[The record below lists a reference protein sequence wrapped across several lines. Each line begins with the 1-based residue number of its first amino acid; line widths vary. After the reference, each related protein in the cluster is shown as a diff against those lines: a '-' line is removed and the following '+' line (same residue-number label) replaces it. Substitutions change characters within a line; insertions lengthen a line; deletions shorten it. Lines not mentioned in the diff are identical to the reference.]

1 MLDYLL
7 FVFFVEKRK
16 ETNKEK
22 NTSCEP
28 RPQVPHPSPTSL
40 LPPCSDRYSA
50 AGTCKYIIYLVP
62 QGELYSLL
70 ERYYEESRSVCVND
84 AHDYLPHCTLTSF
97 FTLPKEEDFCAVF
110 HRRLTSALERV
121 VATVALDA
129 HHDQG
134 KRPEP
139 LAWVES
145 LYDKDGAIGLA
156 VRAPKIISAIQ
167 RLADEMDGS
176 AAKEGG
182 AGVGEVVISPK
193 TRLHISMAYGGG
205 VTRAGTPQLY
215 TLARELNTRR
225 QNLSE
230 PIQWRVELLRQEAHH
245 AGQPK
250 LWMLDALWSSL
261 LPTP

>member
-1 MLDYLL
+1 MQA
-7 FVFFVEKRK
+7 
-16 ETNKEK
+16 T
-22 NTSCEP
+22 
-28 RPQVPHPSPTSL
+28 
-40 LPPCSDRYSA
+40 PP
-50 AGTCKYIIYLVP
+50 GTCKYIIYLVP
-62 QGELYSLL
+62 QGELYALL
-70 ERYYEESRSVCVND
+70 ERYHEESRSVCVND

-97 FTLPKEEDFCAVF
+97 FTLPKEEDLCTVF
-110 HRRLTSALERV
+110 LRRLTSALERV
-121 VATVALDA
+121 ATVAGDT

-134 KRPEP
+134 ERPEP
-139 LAWVES
+139 LAWVEG

-167 RLADEMDGS
+167 RLADELDNSS

-182 AGVGEVVISPK
+182 ASDCAATVVISPK

-250 LWMLDALWSSL
+250 LWMLDALWSSF
-261 LPTP
+261 LPTS

>member
-1 MLDYLL
+1 MQA
-7 FVFFVEKRK
+7 
-16 ETNKEK
+16 T
-22 NTSCEP
+22 
-28 RPQVPHPSPTSL
+28 RPP
-40 LPPCSDRYSA
+40 
-50 AGTCKYIIYLVP
+50 GTCKYIIYLVP
-62 QGELYSLL
+62 QGELYALL

-97 FTLPKEEDFCAVF
+97 FTLPKEDDLCAVF
-110 HRRLTSALERV
+110 LRRLTSALERL

-167 RLADEMDGS
+167 SLADEMADSS

-182 AGVGEVVISPK
+182 AGDSGDRVVISPK

-205 VTRAGTPQLY
+205 VTKASTPQLY

-250 LWMLDALWSSL
+250 LWMLDALWSSS
-261 LPTP
+261 LPT